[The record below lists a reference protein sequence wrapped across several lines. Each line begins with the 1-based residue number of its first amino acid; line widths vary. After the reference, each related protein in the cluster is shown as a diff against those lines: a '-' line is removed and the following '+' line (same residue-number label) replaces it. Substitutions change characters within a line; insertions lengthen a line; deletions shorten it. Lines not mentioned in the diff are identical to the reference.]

1 MKNLKIIA
9 LSLLLWSCGN
19 NSSKENKETHEQHEE
34 VTETTNIATF
44 EDIDATVAAQFNQ
57 MVEHYIHLKNG
68 MVASNSVEAKAGAK
82 RMLDAIATIDTLKL
96 TTEQKPVFNAQ
107 IGKIREDANHIID
120 NDDID
125 HQRGHLNSLSKSIY
139 NLIKSFGSEKTLY
152 YEFCPMANNNNGGHW
167 ISEIEEIKNP
177 YFGDEML
184 NCGEVKETIK

>member
-19 NSSKENKETHEQHEE
+19 NSNKENNESHEQHEE
-34 VTETTNIATF
+34 TPATTNIETF
-44 EDIDATVAAQFNQ
+44 KDVDAAISSQFNQ

-68 MVASNSVEAKAGAK
+68 MVASNSIEAKAGAK
-82 RMLDAIATIDTLKL
+82 GMLDAIATIDTLKL
-96 TTEQKPVFNAQ
+96 TTEQKPVFNVQ
-107 IGKIREDANHIID
+107 IVKIKEDVNHIIEN
-120 NDDID
+120 NDIE

-184 NCGEVKETIK
+184 NCGETKETIK

>member
-1 MKNLKIIA
+1 M
-9 LSLLLWSCGN
+9 WSCGN
-19 NSSKENKETHEQHEE
+19 NANKENNESHEHHEE
-34 VTETTNIATF
+34 ATATTNIETF
-44 EDIDATVAAQFNQ
+44 KDVDATISSQFNR

-68 MVASNSVEAKAGAK
+68 MVASNSSEAKAGAK
-82 RMLDAIATIDTLKL
+82 GMLDAITTIDTLKL

-107 IGKIREDANHIID
+107 IAQIKEDLNHIID
-120 NDDID
+120 NDDIE

-152 YEFCPMANNNNGGHW
+152 YQFCPMANNNNGGHW
-167 ISEIEEIKNP
+167 ISEIEEVKNP